1 MGNNACSK
9 GPIQRDVRPFLP
21 TAWDELM
28 SLERWAT
35 SRNLHFIRDK
45 ATLVEWFGPKR
56 RQDVV
61 DAVDRRKDFFAFP
74 LCVNDFLA
82 GFALVQQAPVL
93 RKFEC
98 TANDHQLPLQAVLV
112 ENLETLIADQLHG
125 MKQLAA
131 IEYEIGVAAEAPQ
144 ESNYSFLVHIEAP
157 RSTPFQGRPDEATTT
172 TTTNDH
178 AAATL
183 SCRFEFKEKAADDKH
198 PSTAPN
204 SVDILDQMQLDDDEV
219 LETGFPMAFT
229 MEFLLWKSVTGN

>member
-98 TANDHQLPLQAVLV
+98 TATTTYFLYRLWITLRAIVISKLANTGAMCSKPELLLAMWFGVRGIAKLKGSKLPPDKALRCIANNVLNSKPSLDWAAVIQKLMVVPDVVLV

-131 IEYEIGVAAEAPQ
+131 IEYEIGVAA
-144 ESNYSFLVHIEAP
+144 
-157 RSTPFQGRPDEATTT
+157 
-172 TTTNDH
+172 
-178 AAATL
+178 
-183 SCRFEFKEKAADDKH
+183 
-198 PSTAPN
+198 
-204 SVDILDQMQLDDDEV
+204 
-219 LETGFPMAFT
+219 
-229 MEFLLWKSVTGN
+229 

>member
-1 MGNNACSK
+1 MGNNACSR

-98 TANDHQLPLQAVLV
+98 TA
-112 ENLETLIADQLHG
+112 
-125 MKQLAA
+125 
-131 IEYEIGVAAEAPQ
+131 
-144 ESNYSFLVHIEAP
+144 
-157 RSTPFQGRPDEATTT
+157 TTT
-172 TTTNDH
+172 Y
-178 AAATL
+178 
-183 SCRFEFKEKAADDKH
+183 
-198 PSTAPN
+198 
-204 SVDILDQMQLDDDEV
+204 
-219 LETGFPMAFT
+219 FPYR
-229 MEFLLWKSVTGN
+229 LWIT

>member
-93 RKFEC
+93 RKFEYVLNSKPSLDW
-98 TANDHQLPLQAVLV
+98 AAVIQKLMVVPDVVLV

-131 IEYEIGVAAEAPQ
+131 IEYEIGVAA
-144 ESNYSFLVHIEAP
+144 
-157 RSTPFQGRPDEATTT
+157 
-172 TTTNDH
+172 
-178 AAATL
+178 
-183 SCRFEFKEKAADDKH
+183 
-198 PSTAPN
+198 
-204 SVDILDQMQLDDDEV
+204 DQMLLDDDEV